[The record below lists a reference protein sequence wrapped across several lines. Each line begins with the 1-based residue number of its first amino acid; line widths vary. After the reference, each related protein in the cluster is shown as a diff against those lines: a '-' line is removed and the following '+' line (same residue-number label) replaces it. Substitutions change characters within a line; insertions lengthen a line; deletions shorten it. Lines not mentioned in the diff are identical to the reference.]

1 MELTSGCGEYLGCAR
16 CGLRVKMF
24 QNACELGIRV
34 GVVQLLWI
42 QYQPWVAGQLDCIV
56 GLGQEVTHT

>member
-1 MELTSGCGEYLGCAR
+1 
-16 CGLRVKMF
+16 MF